1 MPYDEYLKS
10 KSKLKVY
17 TYFWDTLYFAL
28 FFAYFTWIGVLI
40 VIFALMSNDVLRAV
54 I

>member
-17 TYFWDTLYFAL
+17 TYFWDTLYN
-28 FFAYFTWIGVLI
+28 TIGVKQKMQTLNPYLGSF
-40 VIFALMSNDVLRAV
+40 VK
-54 I
+54 